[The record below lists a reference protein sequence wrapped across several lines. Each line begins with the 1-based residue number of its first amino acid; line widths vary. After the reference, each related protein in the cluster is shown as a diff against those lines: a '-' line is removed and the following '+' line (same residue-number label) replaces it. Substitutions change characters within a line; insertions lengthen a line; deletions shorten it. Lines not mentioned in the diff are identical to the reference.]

1 MTFCFYYVKAD
12 LRDKSIKII
21 YLLNEAGTK
30 NVLDLHY

>member
-1 MTFCFYYVKAD
+1 MTFYFYYVKAD

-30 NVLDLHY
+30 NILDLHY